1 MACLRLSHKS
11 RPFSDPFQTLC
22 LHHHA
27 HSYRSYASLTLR
39 HKLNSYPPPPLRDTT
54 GGGPEFL
61 TWRANFACLSN
72 WDGMP

>member
-1 MACLRLSHKS
+1 MLGVPPPLPQEQTLF
-11 RPFSDPFQTLC
+11 RPFTSD
-22 LHHHA
+22 HHA